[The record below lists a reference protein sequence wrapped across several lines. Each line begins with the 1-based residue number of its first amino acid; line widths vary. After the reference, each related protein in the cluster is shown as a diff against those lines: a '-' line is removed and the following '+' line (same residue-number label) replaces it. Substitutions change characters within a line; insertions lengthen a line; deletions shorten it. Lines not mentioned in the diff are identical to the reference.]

1 MTGDDRVYY
10 IENMFGGRPNGY
22 GLCIKKINQKT
33 VERLGLNPAAEYK
46 LEYVGNFRDGQYD
59 G

>member
-10 IENMFGGRPNGY
+10 TENMYAGRPNGY
-22 GLCIKKINQKT
+22 GISLKKINDKIAQI
-33 VERLGLNPAAEYK
+33 LQLNPAEHK
-46 LEYVGNFRDGQYD
+46 LEYVGNFKDGYYD